1 MNQTDKI
8 SNIEMWFA
16 RRIAR
21 IGTVVFFTFFFLAI
35 VPSSTNAAL
44 TLRLYSGYDGNV
56 MVLEAVKEL
65 QRFINRKA
73 VQSDGRYHG
82 YNRATERHTWVTVAR
97 VDVDG
102 LFGPVTERE
111 VKDLQ
116 VAYSL
121 YPDGIVGPL
130 TTKAFG
136 LSTTSSPTTPQTTTN
151 PYADADQ
158 GTLTGG
164 SPIAPSPNNSDSSV
178 DPVQFDAAFDGFVA
192 ALHAEIDAIPVN
204 ELLDN
209 PPFVDPVADDAL
221 LDECLITFYTL
232 QVSDPFLAGQ
242 PDPSSGVA
250 CYISLFMAKKEAEL
264 NEKLTLAFI
273 RNLTVLIEGFLA
285 NPIWDFLGVTD
296 AVACY
301 ENHEASAC
309 IFTAA
314 GVIPIPA
321 GKVAQLTRFLR
332 HVDEGVEYS
341 DNTARAIDDLLDSG
355 MPADYSHNYGG
366 SLSAA
371 RRVPNVLQTGGNTLR
386 KRTAQQLNE
395 QLGLD
400 LTSRDWGRALE
411 ALKRDLGL
419 SNKHHGRILDNG
431 DYIDDDGEIIGNLLD
446 YLP

>member
-56 MVLEAVKEL
+56 AMQEAVKEL

-73 VQSDGRYHG
+73 GQSNGRYHG
-82 YNRATERHTWVTVAR
+82 YNQATGRHNWVTVTR

-102 LFGPVTERE
+102 YFGPITEGE

-116 VAYSL
+116 IAYSL

-130 TTKAFG
+130 TTEAFG
-136 LSTTSSPTTPQTTTN
+136 LSATQTNDN
-151 PYADADQ
+151 PYAAADQ

-164 SPIAPSPNNSDSSV
+164 SPIAPLPDDSNSSV
-178 DPVQFDAAFDGFVA
+178 DSVQFDAAFDGFVA
-192 ALHAEIDAIPVN
+192 ALHAEMDAISDE
-204 ELLDN
+204 ELVDD
-209 PPFVDPVADDAL
+209 PPFIDPVADDAL

-232 QVSDPFLAGQ
+232 QVSDPFLAGR
-242 PDPSSGVA
+242 PDPSSGAA
-250 CYISLFMAKKEAEL
+250 CYISLYIANKEAEL
-264 NEKLTLAFI
+264 NERMTLAFI
-273 RNLTVLIEGFLA
+273 HNLTVLIEGFLA

-301 ENHEASAC
+301 EDHEVSAC

-314 GVIPIPA
+314 GVIPIPV
-321 GKVAQLTRFLR
+321 GKVAKLSRFLR
-332 HVDEGVEYS
+332 NVDEAAEYS
-341 DNTARAIDDLLDSG
+341 DDTARAIDNLIDSG

-371 RRVPNVLQTGGNTLR
+371 RRVPHVLQTGGNTLR

-431 DYIDDDGEIIGNLLD
+431 DYIDDNGEIIGSLLD